1 MQRIFIQTTRISY
14 EPITLSFKALHLA
27 HLVSSS
33 ICKPFISVAPIKN
46 DDKICIVKIK
56 HLTLQRFQVYIIAK
70 VLKSQA
76 NKNCFR

>member
-56 HLTLQRFQVYIIAK
+56 RLTLQRKNAK
-70 VLKSQA
+70 VGAIAQ
-76 NKNCFR
+76 